1 MSPSIS
7 WLREYRGFALYKSDP
22 VTYAPGAFLRAI
34 SKIPFT
40 EARMGSTMMQIV
52 VSLISGA
59 VGGNIAGAIMK
70 NFSLGPIGN
79 TIVGLIGGGLG
90 GQLLSMTGML
100 QSGGTA
106 ADVGGSAVGGAV
118 LMAIVGLIK
127 GQMTKTT

>member
-1 MSPSIS
+1 V
-7 WLREYRGFALYKSDP
+7 R
-22 VTYAPGAFLRAI
+22 VLRAI

-40 EARMGSTMMQIV
+40 EARMGSTMMQII

-127 GQMTKTT
+127 GQMAKTT

>member
-1 MSPSIS
+1 
-7 WLREYRGFALYKSDP
+7 
-22 VTYAPGAFLRAI
+22 
-34 SKIPFT
+34 
-40 EARMGSTMMQIV
+40 MGSTMMQII
-52 VSLISGA
+52 VSLISGG

-100 QSGGTA
+100 QSGGTV

-127 GQMTKTT
+127 GQMAKTT